1 MSITFALKCGIREF
15 LRNLKSIDVIEP
27 PYGTMFNSRVSGKT
41 SRVLSSIIE
50 ELDNSILIDIKEFD
64 TQRRSHFPEAMG
76 ADWID
81 LINIIGLLK
90 ITSPRKILELGSGVS
105 TAAFVSIQ
113 SKVDYNSEFLS
124 LDDSHQWGELT
135 EKLIK
140 QIYFN
145 TGKCDYKQV
154 ISPSKIFSVNN
165 KKTVGYE
172 HYPKGHWDFIY
183 IDGPPIPDSTLGIKK
198 ANCCLD
204 PIRLNS
210 IREDTIILIDGRN
223 ANVKYLSESLKV
235 CKNSK
240 WKRYKFA
247 YPSDDTLFL
256 NLDNKNYSEIIS
268 FFSGS
273 LNSSSL

>member
-1 MSITFALKCGIREF
+1 MSLSFALKSGIREF
-15 LRNLKSIDVIEP
+15 LRNLKDTDEIEP

-41 SRVLSSIIE
+41 SRVISSIIE
-50 ELDNSILIDIKEFD
+50 ELDNSILIDIKNYD
-64 TQRRSHFPEAMG
+64 TQRRSHFPEAMC

-90 ITSPRKILELGSGVS
+90 ITYPRKILELGSGVS
-105 TAAFVSIQ
+105 TAAFVSVL
-113 SKVDYNSEFLS
+113 SKFDYNSELIS

-140 QIYFN
+140 KIYPS
-145 TGKCDYKQV
+145 TGRCDYKQI

-172 HYPKGHWDFIY
+172 NYPSGYWDFIY
-183 IDGPPIPDSTLGIKK
+183 VDGPPIPDSTLGIKK

-210 IREDTIILIDGRN
+210 ISENTIILIDGRN
-223 ANVKYLSESLKV
+223 ANVKYLYESLKV
-235 CKNSK
+235 NQNSK
-240 WKRYKFA
+240 WKKYKFA
-247 YPSDDTLFL
+247 YPSDDTIFL
-256 NLDNKNYSEIIS
+256 NLNNKNYSEIIS
-268 FFSGS
+268 FFRGS
-273 LNSSSL
+273 LNGSSL